1 MTTLTKGEIQE
12 IAESLFTCAMELVE
26 GGALDV
32 NHRTIFN
39 GVNEETGEGLL
50 VVLIRT
56 HRELTVEEVEAAFG
70 SPDSEYVDYTKA
82 ETKRPHLTLVKKDEA
97 DKK

>member
-1 MTTLTKGEIQE
+1 MVGLTKDEIQE

-26 GGALDV
+26 GGVLNV

-70 SPDSEYVDYTKA
+70 SPDGEYVDYTKA
-82 ETKRPHLTLVKKDEA
+82 ETKRPHLTLVKKDE
-97 DKK
+97 